1 MLVEGLMTRAKRRKA
16 LTVEE
21 MARLGGKAR
30 WADIPPEKRTEIAR
44 RAVQARWAR
53 VKARKA
59 EKDNS

>member
-1 MLVEGLMTRAKRRKA
+1 MARAKRRKT

-30 WADIPPEKRTEIAR
+30 WASVPPDKRSEIAR
-44 RAVQARWAR
+44 KAVQARWAR

-59 EKDNS
+59 KKDDSS